1 MDQGEINGLRG
12 GFRRLCE
19 QAGLAVTHQRQ
30 VIYEV
35 LCSFEG
41 HPSPEEV
48 YARVK
53 DRIPSISLAT
63 VYKNL
68 HLFIHSGIFQQVSLH
83 HGSMRMETN
92 QAAHHHLLC
101 TRCKTIDDIEPEVLG
116 LGETPLELPGGF
128 LMERLAV
135 DVLGV
140 CLACQQSAAEAAA
153 SGRSGS
159 LSSFAQPIQ

>member
-1 MDQGEINGLRG
+1 MTQADSIQ
-12 GFRRLCE
+12 FRQMCE

-35 LCSFEG
+35 LSTVDG

-53 DRIPSISLAT
+53 RRIPSISLAT

-68 HLFIHSGIFQQVSLH
+68 HLFIDSGIFQQVSLH
-83 HGSMRMETN
+83 HGSMRVETN
-92 QAAHHHLLC
+92 QTPHHHLLC
-101 TRCKTIDDIEPEVLG
+101 TQCKAILDIEPEVLG
-116 LGETPLELPGGF
+116 LAETPRQLPGGF
-128 LMERLAV
+128 RMERLTV

-140 CLACQQSAAEAAA
+140 CADCQAFDTLQVPT
-153 SGRSGS
+153 
-159 LSSFAQPIQ
+159 LQ

>member
-1 MDQGEINGLRG
+1 MEKAAE
-12 GFRRLCE
+12 FRRVCE

-30 VIYEV
+30 IIFDV
-35 LCSFEG
+35 LQSIEG

-53 DRIPSISLAT
+53 RKIPSISLAT

-68 HLFIHSGIFQQVSLH
+68 HLFIDSGIFSQVSLH

-92 QAAHHHLLC
+92 HARHHHLVC
-101 TRCKTIDDIEPEVLG
+101 TQCKSIHDVNPEFLG
-116 LGETPLELPGGF
+116 LPDEPRELPGGF
-128 LMERLAV
+128 RMERMSV

-140 CLACQQSAAEAAA
+140 CARCQT
-153 SGRSGS
+153 
-159 LSSFAQPIQ
+159 AQPAFQ